1 MDVESEER
9 SVEPFLAL
17 PFYVALGIGLSWSG
31 CSSNTNGLTSQA
43 ACWPGV
49 WGFQQC
55 MMPAS

>member
-1 MDVESEER
+1 MDVESEGR

-17 PFYVALGIGLSWSG
+17 LCYVALGIGLSWSG
-31 CSSNTNGLTSQA
+31 CASNTNVHTSQA
-43 ACWPGV
+43 ACPPGV